1 MRALTVLGVQ
11 TKFIEQITSITQ
23 AYRLTQNYKLYKLL
37 FILCLGQREQKHSLF
52 SSTSPYLSYTCKGV
66 PPPPPSPQDYD
77 LHSQISEYQL
87 IMFRKFQET
96 HF

>member
-52 SSTSPYLSYTCKGV
+52 SSTSLYLSYTCKGV
-66 PPPPPSPQDYD
+66 PPPLPPPRIM
-77 LHSQISEYQL
+77 ISIL
-87 IMFRKFQET
+87 RSVNIS
-96 HF
+96 